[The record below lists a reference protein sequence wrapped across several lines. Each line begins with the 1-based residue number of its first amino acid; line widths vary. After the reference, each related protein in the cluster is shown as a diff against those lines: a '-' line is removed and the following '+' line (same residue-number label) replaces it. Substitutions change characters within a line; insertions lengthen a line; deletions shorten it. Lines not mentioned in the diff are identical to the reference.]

1 MKRLVVCPASEKKMV
16 YPLLDHTY
24 LPYLS
29 ARAINYTLEYGIPA
43 PCFLIHV
50 HYGPRNQASFLKLP
64 IISKIV
70 PELPGFHAIVNR
82 KIFILDKHYDIFA
95 WQGEIS
101 WGNTL

>member
-1 MKRLVVCPASEKKMV
+1 MV
-16 YPLLDHTY
+16 YPILDHTY

-70 PELPGFHAIVNR
+70 PELLGFHAILNR
-82 KIFILDKHYDIFA
+82 KFS
-95 WQGEIS
+95 S
-101 WGNTL
+101 WTSTMTYLHGKVKYLWVIYHLAKAKLLFL